1 VVFGPCDPSSWHP
14 DLDWLQRTLDG
25 PSPPRMAVLVN
36 PCNPT
41 GKPYLMFKTETVE
54 GADERCCFVLFAGP
68 SGRQTM
74 RHVVKVFL
82 LEVLVRLSVCF
93 ATGVLLDRAELERAS
108 QMCAAAGA
116 WLIVDNTY
124 EHFVYDGGVHICVSG
139 SHVIN
144 LFSFSK
150 VGDLLQRLR
159 QGGRPS
165 MAGLAIVEE
174 EPKSVLLDP
183 EAAAP

>member
-1 VVFGPCDPSSWHP
+1 MRDPVT
-14 DLDWLQRTLDG
+14 DCLR
-25 PSPPRMAVLVN
+25 
-36 PCNPT
+36 
-41 GKPYLMFKTETVE
+41 
-54 GADERCCFVLFAGP
+54 
-68 SGRQTM
+68 
-74 RHVVKVFL
+74 
-82 LEVLVRLSVCF
+82 VCF

-165 MAGLAIVEE
+165 MASAVVSQSHVPCMPAHTPTAIQAPCFRLAIVEE
-174 EPKSVLLDP
+174 EPKTVLLDP